1 MPAKDCFSLYH
12 TEICKRS
19 FGGEMIHLNKTLNLY
34 KITLSGKYWIC
45 GNCGAS
51 AWMFTTIWGKVN
63 GEFKVLSWVD
73 YRDQKLTTVDDEW
86 DADTVMWKKLEVWL
100 TSIRG
105 CPHMM
110 SANFRGFQTPPPPF
124 VILRQHLPDPHQI
137 QYSQHRQY
145 SQDMW
150 DIFSC

>member
-1 MPAKDCFSLYH
+1 MLMGSCLPKYWLYHFVSTSNIEVFDVKALRTLFFREFIHCPGRSCICDISKHKTRTCKCLQSLCLYH
-12 TEICKRS
+12 TGICKRS

-86 DADTVMWKKLEVWL
+86 NM
-100 TSIRG
+100 
-105 CPHMM
+105 
-110 SANFRGFQTPPPPF
+110 
-124 VILRQHLPDPHQI
+124 
-137 QYSQHRQY
+137 
-145 SQDMW
+145 
-150 DIFSC
+150 DIIM